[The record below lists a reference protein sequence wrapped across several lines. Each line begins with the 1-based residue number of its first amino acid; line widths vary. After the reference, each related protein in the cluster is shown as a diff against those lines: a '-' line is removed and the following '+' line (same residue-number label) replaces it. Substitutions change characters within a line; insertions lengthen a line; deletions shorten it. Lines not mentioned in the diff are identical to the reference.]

1 MLSPVAGWWVGGVL
15 HSLSGAYLQDYASYG
30 YEILW
35 VGRSH
40 QGGVQCTGTITLA
53 CLIFELLPFLAH
65 LSTTCS
71 GGAIVTGHHPV
82 SVRPSVRPLTIS
94 LKIFSSKTRRPI
106 LIKLGRNVPWVK
118 LYKNCKKNL
127 IPTKTL
133 VAMATKWLKMEKI
146 FKNLLVTNH
155 KAGSIHNL
163 YEASLGDPL
172 PKLLKLFPWGH
183 IWALPGHT
191 LFYIETKKESFKKS
205 SSDKP

>member
-1 MLSPVAGWWVGGVL
+1 MCLSMSKTIIKIHKQIL
-15 HSLSGAYLQDYASYG
+15 YSCYLFSY
-30 YEILW
+30 LK
-35 VGRSH
+35 
-40 QGGVQCTGTITLA
+40 L
-53 CLIFELLPFLAH
+53 LAH

-71 GGAIVTGHHPV
+71 GGVIMTGRRPSV
-82 SVRPSVRPLTIS
+82 RLSVCLSVRPSVRPLTIS

-118 LYKNCKKNL
+118 LYKNCYKNF

-155 KAGSIHNL
+155 KAGSIHIL